1 MSVSSGL
8 ENFGISIDQC
18 WRLTEAL
25 VGPSWVDVPL
35 TLKLTP
41 FGALDLTS
49 ILASDD
55 GEFHLFRHTI
65 SEVTITSCDVV
76 EIFIQKL

>member
-1 MSVSSGL
+1 MQSEGPFDPS
-8 ENFGISIDQC
+8 

-41 FGALDLTS
+41 LGALDLTS
-49 ILASDD
+49 ILASKSHKLHM
-55 GEFHLFRHTI
+55 FHCNNY
-65 SEVTITSCDVV
+65 EATITSCNVV
-76 EIFIQKL
+76 EVFVQEL